1 MNQKVFQP
9 LQTSTPKRLSFL
21 SRSSLSTNDYNEGC
35 SSDSESSSEVHKIYL
50 PRPTKIQKIPQKPTH
65 TISTQTDTPMTHSVK
80 TQAAPMMIT
89 ARVQTSPDKVKYYL
103 KPRENDTGNHIKTGI
118 DTGSEYSYGPAQ
130 RIREAARRPRKEPQ
144 VPEKALRAVNNFR
157 EEDFSRLQGQLEE
170 KRNDIRALRQMI
182 REKDE
187 ALARQSQDLKMAQRE
202 LARSERDAKKS
213 RNFPTPTP
221 IAEEGHD
228 LKINL
233 KEGSDAD
240 AYGQIQQ
247 VRPGQIQELKTIRK
261 VVKNLNG
268 LPVKYSTK
276 VSVKCQKV
284 AVFF

>member
-1 MNQKVFQP
+1 
-9 LQTSTPKRLSFL
+9 
-21 SRSSLSTNDYNEGC
+21 
-35 SSDSESSSEVHKIYL
+35 
-50 PRPTKIQKIPQKPTH
+50 
-65 TISTQTDTPMTHSVK
+65 
-80 TQAAPMMIT
+80 MMIT

-103 KPRENDTGNHIKTGI
+103 KPRENDNGNHIKTGN

-213 RNFPTPTP
+213 RNFPTPTR

-247 VRPGQIQELKTIRK
+247 VMKI
-261 VVKNLNG
+261 
-268 LPVKYSTK
+268 
-276 VSVKCQKV
+276 
-284 AVFF
+284 